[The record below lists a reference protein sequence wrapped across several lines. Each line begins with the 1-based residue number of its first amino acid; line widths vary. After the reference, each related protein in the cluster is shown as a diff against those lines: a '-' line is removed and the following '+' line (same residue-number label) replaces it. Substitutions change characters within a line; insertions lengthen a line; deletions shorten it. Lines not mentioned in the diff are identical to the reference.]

1 MNNPAKELMNVM
13 QSHPDVLDGIVDTND
28 VPAVLA
34 ERAYEYLRS
43 YGDDLRT
50 FEKDAFGYYCDS
62 TDNVISIVP
71 SKEGYKVRYSDN
83 SEPVSKERYSKLDSS
98 DQYAM
103 EGGIGEWW
111 LQNGGSEYADGELN
125 HEAIAS
131 SYLRSDIADSIGHEY
146 DDPDDLYDSLNLSE
160 DSEHRAQAVKSGF
173 DHDEIDAAAQIGNA
187 DPRVHAAKRYGWTRL
202 AENEMQTYG
211 LNRGKLQSIAR
222 ELGEILAQHTDDE
235 DVILKSV
242 WNIED
247 ASNGNYH
254 KNVPFH
260 VLESGDMKSL
270 RDYRYNRASEDEEP
284 DRYGMVMSEEKGID
298 HPSKLEPKID
308 ENLYPEKEDFFED
321 SGVRGDYFDH
331 EYHMSDENP
340 DAMILDEDP
349 TGHQDEGDLKTLYHG
364 TASGEFPMHD
374 RRFLG
379 KPDRLL
385 YGPGYY
391 HTEDLGIAQK
401 YMSKGSQSLETNFDV
416 DYHGPK
422 VIEELKEMA
431 GDEEFVD
438 GLSVGE
444 KRRLKIASSVIKHLG
459 KDAGFD
465 GDEASVSR
473 GSPAAAKAARKEI
486 FKRSQLDIHGSS
498 NRGQSKLSSELQK
511 RVGYS
516 SKYTKPTVQAV
527 HLDIKNVFDADKDE
541 IDFGDYLDY
550 LVDRELIEDSDIDR
564 LYKKYDSDGIQGL
577 DMVDWDFVSDFLR
590 DEQDEGEL
598 SPGFSVNQT
607 LNHYLRKEGYDG
619 ITHIGGHIY
628 GNKLHRVWIAF
639 RPEQVKKVTNTN
651 PTKDPRMDYSL

>member
-83 SEPVSKERYSKLDSS
+83 SEPVSNDVSSYAKGQKPQYSKS
-98 DQYAM
+98 DQSIIEAGVTF
-103 EGGIGEWW
+103 EHARPVEFDFVRNPESAPDTGGQFGQDIEPVGRY
-111 LQNGGSEYADGELN
+111 LQHADTEHEVPGFEYGTVRFQKPYLISNSEDNIYGPKGWKARLSESYGGKTGSSLSKALAKDGFD
-125 HEAIAS
+125 AIITHHP
-131 SYLRSDIADSIGHEY
+131 DADSTSEIV
-146 DDPDDLYDSLNLSE
+146 DLTS
-160 DSEHRAQAVKSGF
+160 F
-173 DHDEIDAAAQIGNA
+173 
-187 DPRVHAAKRYGWTRL
+187 
-202 AENEMQTYG
+202 
-211 LNRGKLQSIAR
+211 
-222 ELGEILAQHTDDE
+222 
-235 DVILKSV
+235 
-242 WNIED
+242 
-247 ASNGNYH
+247 H
-254 KNVPFH
+254 K
-260 VLESGDMKSL
+260 
-270 RDYRYNRASEDEEP
+270 EDEEP
-284 DRYGMVMSEEKGID
+284 DRYGMVMSDERGID
-298 HPSKLEPKID
+298 HPGKLEPKID
-308 ENLYPEKEDFFED
+308 ENLYPEKEDFFEE

-438 GLSVGE
+438 GLSIGE

-486 FKRSQLDIHGSS
+486 FKRLQLDIHGSS
-498 NRGQSKLSSELQK
+498 NRGQNKLSSELQK

-516 SKYTKPTVQAV
+516 SKYTKPTVHAV